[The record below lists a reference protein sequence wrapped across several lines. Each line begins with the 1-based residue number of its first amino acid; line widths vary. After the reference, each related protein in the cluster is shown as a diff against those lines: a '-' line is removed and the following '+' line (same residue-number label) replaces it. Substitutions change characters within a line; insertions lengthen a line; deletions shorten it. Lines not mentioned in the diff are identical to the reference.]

1 MITNFLFFCYL
12 IFISC
17 SVPLS
22 VGIKHAYKNNKLAW
36 ASSVHFIATRQLE
49 LACVGEICIPI
60 SENYGAGTA
69 FVADKVGDESIVMT
83 AAHLCYAYEAP
94 PPQSVMDGMGT
105 IETKFDMS
113 ILIGETLII
122 VEEILVL
129 DDKNDICVFSV
140 PMDIGK
146 HMPLSKHSPRY
157 GEEVWTI
164 GAPAGYFPDSAKP
177 ITKGIFSGQ
186 AERVYPDDSSIEFF
200 NFSMPTVG
208 GMSGSPILNSNGE
221 VVGLVSAVNS
231 DWHMISFSP
240 TLDQIKESV
249 NLAKLRLKINKQ

>member
-22 VGIKHAYKNNKLAW
+22 VGLGHAYKNNKLAW
-36 ASSVHFIATRQLE
+36 ASSVHYIATRQLE
-49 LACVGEICIPI
+49 LACIGEICIPV

-94 PPQSVMDGMGT
+94 PPQSVMDGMGR

-146 HMPLSKHSPRY
+146 HMPLSKHNPRY

-208 GMSGSPILNSNGE
+208 GMSGSPILNGSGE

-240 TLDQIKESV
+240 TLDQIKESI